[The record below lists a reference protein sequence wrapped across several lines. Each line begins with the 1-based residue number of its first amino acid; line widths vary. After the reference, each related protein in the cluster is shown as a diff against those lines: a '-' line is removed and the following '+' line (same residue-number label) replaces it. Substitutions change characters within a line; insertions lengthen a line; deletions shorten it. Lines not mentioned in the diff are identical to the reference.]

1 MRHWKGELEKTVTRK
16 SLKSLLALCAMA
28 LLSGA
33 IFYFLVVRNDSDRV
47 EGDSGKTEAIAAAA
61 GARVLPTDPKLKIEP
76 K

>member
-1 MRHWKGELEKTVTRK
+1 
-16 SLKSLLALCAMA
+16 MA

-33 IFYFLVVRNDSDRV
+33 IFYSLVVRIDSDRV

-61 GARVLPTDPKLKIEP
+61 GARVLPTDPKLNIEP